1 MKTDKVKKVLI
12 ALDYNPTAQ
21 KVAEVGFSLAKA
33 MNAEI
38 ILLHVISDPVYYSS
52 TEYSPIM
59 GFNGFL
65 ETGQMQL
72 DSIDGLK
79 QAALHF
85 LDKSR
90 HHLGD
95 KSIQTLVKEG
105 DFAESILKAAKE
117 YHADIIILGSHS
129 RKWLENIV
137 MGSVTEKVLRHTT
150 IPLFIIPTKKQNLIE
165 LNHCTRKA

>member
-129 RKWLENIV
+129 RKWLENVV

-150 IPLFIIPTKKQNLIE
+150 IPLFIIPTKKQN
-165 LNHCTRKA
+165 